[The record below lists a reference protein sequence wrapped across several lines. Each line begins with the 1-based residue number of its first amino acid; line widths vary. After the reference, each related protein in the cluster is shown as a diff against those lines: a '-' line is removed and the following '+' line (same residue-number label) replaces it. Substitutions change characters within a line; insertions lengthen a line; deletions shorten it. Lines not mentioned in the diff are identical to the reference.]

1 MVHKYFNSGL
11 LPWQAN
17 MDVQP
22 VFSEYKAV
30 PYIFSY
36 LSKSENEC
44 SLDMRQATKE
54 TFENYLSTYKTMRG
68 IFRAYVNKRECSVQ
82 GTVYHVL
89 PELHM
94 RKIFPGV
101 SVFC

>member
-1 MVHKYFNSGL
+1 
-11 LPWQAN
+11 

-68 IFRAYVNKRECSVQ
+68 IFRACVNKRECSVQ

-89 PELHM
+89 PELHL